1 MKNKKIGITFL
12 VVLLIVIISITY
24 LFPLSKSQATNGQDE
39 NVNMEE
45 ISSEEELKKISLLGG
60 TTSAKAWENDQ
71 FLGLARDF
79 SIFAQND
86 IIFTGSDTE
95 GKVAAGG
102 GVIANTETQK
112 YINGRLTTIPS
123 YQYQVATKKT
133 DNDSADIIVG
143 KGPVKNIAL
152 DFGYTDD
159 GLTRTENESDNR
171 IIAYASNAE
180 SMNLDD
186 YTDEEKEHFVEADL
200 IDFEQEF
207 YKLNMISQS
216 LGHRPPVGY
225 QMSGRYSI
233 YGNVGSK
240 LAEATTKTK
249 GTKNVGFYENL
260 TSQHELIVFKGYDT
274 NLNIFYY
281 SGDISGKGIAF
292 DVPYGSKVVL
302 NVISNNVKL
311 DFGSKY
317 SIYYPLSEE
326 KLSEINTENQKI
338 GYVRNVNESVAAN
351 SYLRDSTGNLK
362 PFISVAGG
370 IANEGN
376 LDDISEKILINL
388 PETTN
393 LELYDCGVSVL
404 APNADVKTPHNA
416 NAGTPASYNG
426 YFLGTLVCKSYEG
439 HLQFGPIKKN
449 ITRVYNIK
457 INKIDELTK
466 NSIDGAK
473 FELYDSEN
481 NKIYSWTS
489 SSSNLEDIELKSGTY
504 KIKEVSAP
512 ANYECEND
520 EFVFTINPDGKV
532 YNVDGEKIGVADITF
547 INTTE
552 EKTYTDHQ
560 AEWNKTND
568 AIDFPTTYQMLREG
582 INSQIGNVNKL
593 SFEIDS
599 SEATQH
605 TDRDLYMVVSENG
618 VFENPNQFHPGGET
632 GNWMEFIRYTKV
644 ENGQNITT
652 TIPVVDDI
660 YSDYHPVVSFKPHFY
675 RQIIDAVS
683 TDAIEVSDIKI
694 KNVKAYWKEVQKE
707 LVEERTRYSLNNNEL
722 NTINLSNKHITTTI
736 KIKDVDS
743 ETREALKGTVFEI
756 YNKES
761 NEVIFTTDETDENG
775 NVVLEDLKLNKGIYY
790 IKEKTVQDGYK
801 LSDKTQEFEVTES
814 DEKEFVFENEKIE
827 EPKTNDEDL
836 NRETKEENEA
846 KQVQTGDKILILAAI
861 LATAVIVFVITLVI
875 RKKQKNK

>member
-1 MKNKKIGITFL
+1 MKKKKIGITFL
-12 VVLLIVIISITY
+12 VALIVVMMSVTY
-24 LFPLSKSQATNGQDE
+24 LVPLSKSQATNGQAE

-60 TTSAKAWENDQ
+60 TTSAKAWENNQ

-79 SIFAQND
+79 CIFAQND

-102 GVIANTETQK
+102 GVTANTETQK

-171 IIAYASNAE
+171 IIAYASNAD

-207 YKLNMISQS
+207 YKLNVISQS

-249 GTKNVGFYENL
+249 GNKNIGYYENL
-260 TSQHELIVFKGYDT
+260 TSQHELIVFKGNDA
-274 NLNIFYY
+274 NLNVFYY
-281 SGDISGKGIAF
+281 NGNLSGTGIAF

-302 NVISNNVKL
+302 NIISNNLRL

-317 SIYYPLSEE
+317 AIYYPLSEE
-326 KLSEINTENQKI
+326 KLSEINIDNQKI
-338 GYVRNVNESVAAN
+338 GYVRNVNESVAAD
-351 SYLRDSTGNLK
+351 SYLRDNNGNLK

-388 PETTN
+388 PDTTN

-416 NAGTPASYNG
+416 YAGTAASYNG

-449 ITRVYNIK
+449 ITRVYNVK

-466 NSIDGAK
+466 NSIDGAQ

-512 ANYECEND
+512 ENYECEND
-520 EFVFTINPDGKV
+520 EFVFTIKPDGKV
-532 YNVDGEKIGVADITF
+532 YNVDGERIGVADITF

-552 EKTYTDHQ
+552 EKTYIDQQ

-568 AIDFPTTYQMLREG
+568 AIDFPITYQMLREG

-605 TDRDLYMVVSENG
+605 TDRDLYMVVAENG
-618 VFENPNQFHPGGET
+618 VFENLNQYRPGGET

-675 RQIIDAVS
+675 RQIIDEVS

-694 KNVKAYWKEVQKE
+694 KNVKAYWKEVQKQV
-707 LVEERTRYSLNNNEL
+707 VEERTRYSINDNEL
-722 NTINLSNKHITTTI
+722 NRINLSNNHITTTI

-743 ETREALKGTVFEI
+743 ETREVIQGTVFEI
-756 YNKES
+756 YNKE
-761 NEVIFTTDETDENG
+761 NDEVIFTTDETDENG

-827 EPKTNDEDL
+827 EPKTTDEDS
-836 NRETKEENEA
+836 NRKTKEGNES
-846 KQVQTGDKILILAAI
+846 KQVQTGDKILVLAAI
-861 LATAVIVFVITLVI
+861 LATAVMVFIITLVI